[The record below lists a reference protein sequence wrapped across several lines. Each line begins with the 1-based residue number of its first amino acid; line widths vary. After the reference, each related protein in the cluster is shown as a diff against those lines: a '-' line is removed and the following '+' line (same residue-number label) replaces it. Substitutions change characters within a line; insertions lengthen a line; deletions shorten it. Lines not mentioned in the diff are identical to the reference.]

1 MKKKRGRVSKRGVTD
16 NTTRQARPIVATS
29 SRAMSLAHAPSGSGP
44 LRAPPPFRS
53 ERARVPRGAA
63 RGRPRVASA
72 SSADDVAASAP
83 APSSPPASS
92 PSPVKVTI
100 VGGGMAGL
108 GCLAA
113 LSGVEDAQVTL
124 LEATRVLG
132 GRVRSKTALG
142 ALAWDH
148 GASYFSARDDAS
160 PFARLLRDAEAAGA
174 VEPWTRDAAEAPASD
189 EPSTDDP
196 RAAPPLVGVVP
207 VKPRAPPGPAGASSD
222 PGDVVLDVDAFEP
235 WTSRRK
241 KLWVGTPSM
250 ASLPAFVAD
259 SVARAS
265 RPEASWVGDN
275 PTAGVPEV
283 LCGAYVDRV
292 VALRPE
298 SGFAPHPHT
307 TAKRRWGMMLRCR
320 EGGHMWYKPWE
331 CDVLVL
337 ATNAPAC
344 ASLLRNVAVA
354 RDDPLGV
361 SIDAPAI
368 DRAANRAAKTRG
380 AACWSLTAA
389 FDASLNL
396 PFAGAKI
403 VDPEDRSGIA
413 WIANNS
419 SKPGRPKPSEGKGAA
434 SAGWGYRWAEVG
446 RAPVAGEGECWVV
459 NAGPRW
465 SAERRGLDPR
475 DAAEE
480 LCEAF
485 LRLVDREGV
494 AAPVHV
500 KATKWNHAFPLPPEE
515 EEEGEE
521 GDGGDGKGGGAR
533 GRDAGGVVW
542 EPSVALG
549 ACGDWTS
556 GPRAGDAYD
565 AGVAMGEAVKEHL
578 RAMKER

>member
-1 MKKKRGRVSKRGVTD
+1 
-16 NTTRQARPIVATS
+16 
-29 SRAMSLAHAPSGSGP
+29 
-44 LRAPPPFRS
+44 
-53 ERARVPRGAA
+53 
-63 RGRPRVASA
+63 
-72 SSADDVAASAP
+72 
-83 APSSPPASS
+83 
-92 PSPVKVTI
+92 VKVTI

-174 VEPWTRDAAEAPASD
+174 VEPWTRDDAEAPASD

-222 PGDVVLDVDAFEP
+222 PGDVVLDVDAFEA

-521 GDGGDGKGGGAR
+521 GDGGDGKGGGGGA
-533 GRDAGGVVW
+533 RDAGGVVW